1 MNSKNEYDETI
12 SDSKEESLKK
22 AMLILEQNILENEN
36 NKEKIRRP
44 KINTKKIVLDLII
57 VAVLEIFF
65 LIISIFCLKKYIV
78 VSFIMLGLLVIII
91 ILTSKKNIINL
102 ILLYQ
107 KYAPEKIRMS
117 CLFEPTCSEYMIL
130 AIKKYGIIKGIYK
143 GIKRLLRCH
152 SPNGGIDYP

>member
-12 SDSKEESLKK
+12 SNSKEESMKK

-36 NKEKIRRP
+36 NKEKIKRP
-44 KINTKKIVLDLII
+44 EINTKKIVLNLLI
-57 VAVLEIFF
+57 VTVLEIVF
-65 LIISIFCLKKYIV
+65 LIISILCLKKYII
-78 VSFIMLGLLVIII
+78 VSFIMLGLLVITI

-107 KYAPEKIRMS
+107 KYAPEKIRRS

-152 SPNGGIDYP
+152 SPNGGVDYP

>member
-1 MNSKNEYDETI
+1 
-12 SDSKEESLKK
+12 
-22 AMLILEQNILENEN
+22 
-36 NKEKIRRP
+36 
-44 KINTKKIVLDLII
+44 
-57 VAVLEIFF
+57 
-65 LIISIFCLKKYIV
+65 
-78 VSFIMLGLLVIII
+78 MLGLLVIII